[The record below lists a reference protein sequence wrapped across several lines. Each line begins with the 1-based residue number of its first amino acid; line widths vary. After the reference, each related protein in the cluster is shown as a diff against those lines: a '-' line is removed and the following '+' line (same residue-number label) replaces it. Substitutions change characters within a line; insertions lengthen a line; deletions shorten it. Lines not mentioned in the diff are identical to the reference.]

1 MKKLDIEGV
10 TPHTCRHTAASRWAA
25 QGMPIQSV
33 KEILGHSSIQTT
45 SDIYTHADP
54 LALVRA
60 LDARSAETTEV
71 QK

>member
-1 MKKLDIEGV
+1 
-10 TPHTCRHTAASRWAA
+10 
-25 QGMPIQSV
+25 MPIQSV

-60 LDARSAETTEV
+60 LDSRPGPDKGESEDA
-71 QK
+71 K